1 MKTLNNFFKKL
12 FRISPEEQIVNV
24 PEKLLD
30 LASVNI
36 FDDVWIKV
44 GSNIFSGWVVERN
57 NGILYIVYTDGN
69 KKLQDAVFKIERPLN
84 RTEITQNEKT
94 LLLIKPK

>member
-36 FDDVWIKV
+36 FDDV
-44 GSNIFSGWVVERN
+44 
-57 NGILYIVYTDGN
+57 
-69 KKLQDAVFKIERPLN
+69 
-84 RTEITQNEKT
+84 
-94 LLLIKPK
+94 